1 MSNCQCKKKTLRCR
15 GGSKKKPR
23 RRQQCDGDGDG
34 NGDEEISSMPVY
46 DLCMDEE
53 ADVITFYRFS
63 NSF

>member
-1 MSNCQCKKKTLRCR
+1 MEAA
-15 GGSKKKPR
+15 KKPR
-23 RRQQCDGDGDG
+23 RRQQCDGDGDGDG